1 MHEDIT
7 VCDNSPFLSSSGE
20 IFTARTN
27 PFLFPLL
34 FLYLY
39 KDSEE
44 VFLSSVAS
52 HLEHSKQTL
61 PED

>member
-7 VCDNSPFLSSSGE
+7 VCDNSLFFLSGE
-20 IFTARTN
+20 IFTTRTN
-27 PFLFPLL
+27 TFLFPLL

-44 VFLSSVAS
+44 SVSQRSRLPPRAHQTEAS
-52 HLEHSKQTL
+52 
-61 PED
+61 